1 MPRHAHTTATPHHT
15 RSLRQV
21 KYNLVVYD
29 LEQLSREI
37 DEIMFKMSQDKQ
49 YEGLTEPAVSQ
60 YDDVL
65 ASTMAG
71 VRKAAEVESI
81 FPLCM
86 IYCVHAS
93 SADVADSQFTEKDA
107 GCHKILV
114 VCMYICMYVCMYI
127 CTYVCMYIY
136 IYI

>member
-1 MPRHAHTTATPHHT
+1 MPLTLHKHI

-71 VRKAAEVESI
+71 VSKAAEVESV
-81 FPLCM
+81 PSCTRCCSCM
-86 IYCVHAS
+86 
-93 SADVADSQFTEKDA
+93 KR
-107 GCHKILV
+107 
-114 VCMYICMYVCMYI
+114 
-127 CTYVCMYIY
+127 
-136 IYI
+136 

>member
-1 MPRHAHTTATPHHT
+1 MLFIRNKGQQSRPLGPITHKICLKRALKRYLND

-29 LEQLSREI
+29 LEQVSREI
-37 DEIMFKMSQDKQ
+37 DEIMFMMSQEKE

-71 VRKAAEVESI
+71 IRKAAEVCLL
-81 FPLCM
+81 FARRNTCF
-86 IYCVHAS
+86 V
-93 SADVADSQFTEKDA
+93 
-107 GCHKILV
+107 
-114 VCMYICMYVCMYI
+114 
-127 CTYVCMYIY
+127 
-136 IYI
+136 